1 MGMTHTTME
10 SRIFPPPL
18 TNHDTLL
25 SASRYSP
32 KSSTPGLSPISE
44 ESSGGYFSDVF
55 DSPLQNYE
63 YTASQTLNTDEFYY
77 SNPPSSDSCYSYTVI
92 PTDTFSDSLSI
103 KTDLL
108 PKTYILPVENY
119 PLPENYTIYE
129 QPLDLYQP
137 SLVDTKSNILY
148 DNTSG
153 ELFED
158 IAMQS
163 KQIYDS
169 PIPSYDV
176 PVYDTTEA
184 DDTTETVPT
193 IRLLYADEPNDLL
206 ITQLQS
212 ADYQSMLTWPDIVR
226 VSGDF
231 TYSHCPSQLAEQVA
245 GAILMEEQVTDNIY
259 HTAKLLVWEKL
270 SKFVQ
275 TVPELYQLS
284 KLELNCLWE
293 NNKDAMFFFTLG
305 EILNSSL
312 TSLQEQLEWVKLFKL
327 SEFDE
332 GGSFALAPSV
342 TVNLLGRI
350 FNIIFPDYKRYEVQE
365 NLKTIANYPNDRI
378 ISCFI
383 LILIFISMDKPDQ
396 NSEKETFFLRLQ
408 NIQYKME
415 MSLKSYL
422 DCQFGSYKE
431 LFEQCR
437 QKIEIV
443 RQIAEI

>member
-1 MGMTHTTME
+1 
-10 SRIFPPPL
+10 
-18 TNHDTLL
+18 L
-25 SASRYSP
+25 S
-32 KSSTPGLSPISE
+32 
-44 ESSGGYFSDVF
+44 
-55 DSPLQNYE
+55 
-63 YTASQTLNTDEFYY
+63 TDEFYY
-77 SNPPSSDSCYSYTVI
+77 SNPPSSDSCFSYTVI
-92 PTDTFSDSLSI
+92 PTDTFSDDLSL
-103 KTDLL
+103 KQDLV
-108 PKTYILPVENY
+108 PKTYILPIENY

-137 SLVDTKSNILY
+137 SLTDTKSNILY
-148 DNTSG
+148 DTTNG

-158 IAMQS
+158 IALQP

-176 PVYDTTEA
+176 PVYNTAET
-184 DDTTETVPT
+184 DDTSGTIPT
-193 IRLLYADEPNDLL
+193 IRLLYTDEPNDLL
-206 ITQLQS
+206 ITQLQT
-212 ADYQSMLTWPDIVR
+212 ADYQSMLNWQDIVR

-231 TYSHCPSQLAEQVA
+231 TYSQCPSQLAEQVA

-305 EILNSSL
+305 EILNSNLS
-312 TSLQEQLEWVKLFKL
+312 SLQEQLECINLFKL
-327 SEFDE
+327 NEFDE

-342 TVNLLGRI
+342 TVNLLSRI
-350 FNIIFPDYKRYEVQE
+350 FNIIFPEYKRYEVEE
-365 NLKTIANYPNDRI
+365 NLKTIPNYPNDRI
-378 ISCFI
+378 ISCLI
-383 LILIFISMDKPDQ
+383 LILIFTSLDKPEQ

-408 NIQYKME
+408 NIQFKME

-422 DCQFGSYKE
+422 ECRFGSYKE
-431 LFEQCR
+431 LLEQCR
-437 QKIEIV
+437 RKIEIV
-443 RQIAEI
+443 KQIAEI